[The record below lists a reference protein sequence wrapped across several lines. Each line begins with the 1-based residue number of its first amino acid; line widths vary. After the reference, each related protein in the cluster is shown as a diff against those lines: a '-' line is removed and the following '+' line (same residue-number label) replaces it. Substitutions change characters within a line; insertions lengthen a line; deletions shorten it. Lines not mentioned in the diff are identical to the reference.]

1 MISSN
6 IDSLNALLSI
16 QESLRLAV
24 SGTKSLSRVLPDL
37 LFSIL
42 ESIGSRDGRLDLVNL
57 QPDGIMAIVVTDG
70 RVKTITRNAVPD
82 SLNVAI
88 SRCVSRTDQHA
99 YIEDSQQA
107 EDWFAAAYPEYI
119 STPWSALIVPILAG
133 QTAVGCLNVF
143 KPGQRSIEPLEI
155 VISSLY
161 AGQLGAALANI
172 RLQEE
177 MRSAESH
184 LQDALQDNH
193 DLAAILVHDLQGP
206 LGNIVTSLEMV
217 EASLTQ
223 REDAGVDMMMDIAVR
238 SSRQLQSLV
247 NSLMDIS
254 RLEAGQEITDR
265 EPLTLS
271 ELVDY
276 AAEVVEP
283 ILEQRQATL
292 VRELDPHLP
301 AVDGNADILHRVLL
315 NLLDNA
321 MKVSR
326 QNQKITIRAFID
338 SDSSD
343 DFVQIQ
349 VVDEGPGIPEEDRE
363 RIFGKY
369 ERVDNQSTSKGL
381 GLGLAFCKLA
391 VEAHGGRIWVGEADN
406 GGACFCLTLPI
417 VDKTDL
423 DE

>member
-57 QPDGIMAIVVTDG
+57 QPDGIIAIIVKAG
-70 RVKTITRNAVPD
+70 RAETVTRNAVPN
-82 SLNVAI
+82 SLKQAI
-88 SRCVSRTDQHA
+88 SRCVSQTGQHA

-107 EDWFAAAYPEYI
+107 EDWFAAAHPEYT
-119 STPWSALIVPILAG
+119 SSPWSALIVPILTG
-133 QTAVGCLNVF
+133 ETAVGCLTVL
-143 KPGQRSIEPLEI
+143 KPGRRSFESLEI

-161 AGQLGAALANI
+161 AGQLGAALSNI

-177 MRSAESH
+177 TRSAESR
-184 LQDALQDNH
+184 LRDALQDNH

-206 LGNIVTSLEMV
+206 LGNIVTSLEML
-217 EASLTQ
+217 EAGLTQ
-223 REDAGVDMMMDIAVR
+223 QEDAGVEFMMDTAMR

-254 RLEAGQEITDR
+254 RLEAGQDITDR
-265 EPLTLS
+265 EPLALS

-283 ILEQRQATL
+283 ILGQRQVTL
-292 VRELDPHLP
+292 VRELDTHLP
-301 AVDGNADILHRVLL
+301 TVDGNADILHRVLL

-321 MKVSR
+321 LKVSR
-326 QNQKITIRAFID
+326 QSQKITIRAFINPVGD
-338 SDSSD
+338 NH
-343 DFVQIQ
+343 FVQIQ
-349 VVDEGPGIPEEDRE
+349 VVDEGPGIAQEDRE
-363 RIFGKY
+363 RIFKKY
-369 ERVDNQSTSKGL
+369 ERVNNQSASKGL

-391 VEAHGGRIWVGEADN
+391 VEAHGGLIWVGGTED
-406 GGACFCLTLPI
+406 GGACFCFTLPI
-417 VDKTDL
+417 ADKTDL
-423 DE
+423 DA